1 MIREIDHIAIAVFN
15 LDEASNRLGRILGSE
30 VLSREKVES
39 EGIEAVMFKI
49 GDTKIEL
56 VCPLSEDSVV
66 AKFLRK
72 RGEGMHHI
80 AVGVDDID
88 SEIAR
93 LKEENVKL
101 VDDTAKEGA
110 MGRRVAFI
118 HPKSTSGVLL
128 ELVEIVSSRG
138 QDSLRPGQ
146 VGHSLLGVGHG
157 RHLRV

>member
-1 MIREIDHIAIAVFN
+1 MIREIDHIAIAVHN
-15 LDEASNRLGRILGSE
+15 LDEASTRLRKILGSE
-30 VLSREKVES
+30 ILTREKVES
-39 EGIEAVMFKI
+39 EGIEAVMFQI
-49 GDTKIEL
+49 GSTKIEL

-88 SEIAR
+88 IEIAR

-101 VDDTAKEGA
+101 VNEKAREGA

-128 ELVEIVSSRG
+128 ELVETPS
-138 QDSLRPGQ
+138 PGE
-146 VGHSLLGVGHG
+146 
-157 RHLRV
+157 RDE